1 VGQRRARRVGV
12 AIHGLIASKLD
23 LHPAQ
28 PARSYGVDL
37 RWCYQRA
44 AALVVKILH
53 GTPPSNIPVEF
64 PTSVVLSINT
74 RTAKLL
80 GLTVPPSLLARADEV
95 IE

>member
-1 VGQRRARRVGV
+1 MAPDSKVEALGGKDYRLGLYGLGVGQRRAQRVGV

-37 RWCYQRA
+37 RWCFQRA

-53 GTPPSNIPVEF
+53 YSARQHTCGVSNKR
-64 PTSVVLSINT
+64 SVV
-74 RTAKLL
+74 
-80 GLTVPPSLLARADEV
+80 D
-95 IE
+95 